1 MFKSISRKK
10 QEQVSFTN
18 EGFTLAKQVTE
29 ELEQAEE
36 DGMYFD
42 QMYLGFT
49 LVFHTALHRAN
60 RELYGVAFSAL
71 GSLPH
76 ADSFE
81 CSVIRCDVPLVVSF
95 KDCGRAGQ
103 VRR

>member
-10 QEQVSFTN
+10 KEQVSFTN

-42 QMYLGFT
+42 QMYGGFPPWIP
-49 LVFHTALHRAN
+49 R
-60 RELYGVAFSAL
+60 
-71 GSLPH
+71 
-76 ADSFE
+76 
-81 CSVIRCDVPLVVSF
+81 
-95 KDCGRAGQ
+95 
-103 VRR
+103 

>member
-10 QEQVSFTN
+10 KEQVSFTN

-42 QMYLGFT
+42 QMYGGFS
-49 LVFHTALHRAN
+49 LDSSLNCSHCK
-60 RELYGVAFSAL
+60 LYGVGLSA
-71 GSLPH
+71 
-76 ADSFE
+76 A
-81 CSVIRCDVPLVVSF
+81 R
-95 KDCGRAGQ
+95 
-103 VRR
+103 VRVAC